1 MHVERPPFGS
11 GRTRKA
17 LNAFR
22 PMEAVL
28 PAFDLPVSIRE
39 NFYRMA
45 RRDHPYWVPF
55 PAAEMQELHMAHLAA
70 HGPAGQQLGPD
81 LGATEAR
88 YTYRDP
94 FGNHWTWDRNAGGA
108 CMTPGTRVCDDIL
121 RWEEQ
126 IRFPDFHEWDIAET
140 AADFMKNRRDPERV
154 LHIDIYHGPFQAL
167 ADLLGGFAEALEAM
181 FVEPEAS
188 RAFFDRFADWMI
200 WWIDTL
206 SALYPADMFT
216 VHDDWGTE
224 RDAFFSPEM
233 MEELLFEPT
242 KRIIDHVH
250 SLGKLYQFHCC
261 GKVDKFLPAFCA
273 LGPDFMQL
281 QRRVN
286 DIPAYK
292 AQYGAQLGFHTGVEG
307 LAPGK
312 RYEEE
317 ELRSLI
323 RQSVDLFAP
332 GGGFLPAVYGLSPE
346 ALWNACAELYCYGRE
361 YYAAG

>member
-1 MHVERPPFGS
+1 
-11 GRTRKA
+11 
-17 LNAFR
+17 
-22 PMEAVL
+22 
-28 PAFDLPVSIRE
+28 
-39 NFYRMA
+39 
-45 RRDHPYWVPF
+45 
-55 PAAEMQELHMAHLAA
+55 
-70 HGPAGQQLGPD
+70 
-81 LGATEAR
+81 
-88 YTYRDP
+88 
-94 FGNHWTWDRNAGGA
+94 
-108 CMTPGTRVCDDIL
+108 
-121 RWEEQ
+121 
-126 IRFPDFHEWDIAET
+126 
-140 AADFMKNRRDPERV
+140 
-154 LHIDIYHGPFQAL
+154 
-167 ADLLGGFAEALEAM
+167 
-181 FVEPEAS
+181 
-188 RAFFDRFADWMI
+188 
-200 WWIDTL
+200 
-206 SALYPADMFT
+206 MFT

-323 RQSVDLFAP
+323 RQSVELFAP